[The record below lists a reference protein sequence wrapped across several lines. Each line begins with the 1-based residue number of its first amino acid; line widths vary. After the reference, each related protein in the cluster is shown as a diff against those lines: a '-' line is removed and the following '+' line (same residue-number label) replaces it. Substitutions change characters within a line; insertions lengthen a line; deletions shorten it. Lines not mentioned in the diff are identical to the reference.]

1 MADLSSL
8 TDDQLRALYSQPAP
22 AAAPQPADGPTHIT
36 VRPEGAVD
44 LSKMSDADL
53 KAAYDTQNTST
64 LADVAKSAGTGLVKG
79 VVGLAGLPGDITE
92 LGARGL
98 DYATRGVG
106 SLLGQNIAP
115 RPPQD
120 PLLGSGQIQRGLE
133 SVTGPLYEPK
143 TTAGN
148 FAQTA
153 GEFLPSLIG
162 GPEGLATKFA
172 TRVAAP
178 AVLSE
183 GAGQLTKGTAAEPIA
198 RLAGAVTGGLGAAR
212 ALAPKALSAPTV
224 EELGVAAKSAYQ
236 HPTVAALELHP
247 SSTAFAAGKI
257 TDDLNKSGFRQL
269 NAPQTYGL
277 LQELK
282 TPTGQTA
289 KIADVD
295 AVRKALGKVAGNF
308 ANPIEQ
314 GAANRAIKG
323 IDDYLS
329 NLKPFDVA
337 RGDAAAA
344 VPILQ
349 DARANYAAKMR
360 VTRADKA
367 GYRAELNA
375 ASAHSGGN
383 INNATRQAL
392 KSLLLNDKA
401 MRGFSAEERAM
412 MEKVVKGTATGNVMR
427 RVGKTLAT
435 SGMHGAGVIAGSI
448 AAALPTHGLSLA
460 LPILGAGAKKLGDL
474 STARSI
480 RNLDNA
486 IAMRSPLGASLPS
499 AAPSTHPLNAGL
511 LSGLLQFQS
520 NRNSR

>member
-22 AAAPQPADGPTHIT
+22 DPGPTRIT

-53 KAAYDTQNTST
+53 KAAYDAQNTST

-98 DYATRGVG
+98 DYATRGIG
-106 SLLGQNIAP
+106 GLIGQDIAP

-198 RLAGAVTGGLGAAR
+198 RLAGAVTGGLGAAK
-212 ALAPKALSAPTV
+212 ALAPKVLAAPTV
-224 EELGVAAKSAYQ
+224 EELGAAAKSAYQ
-236 HPTVAALELHP
+236 HPTIAALELHP
-247 SSTAFAAGKI
+247 SSTSFAAGKI
-257 TDDLNKSGFRQL
+257 TDDLNNSGFRQL

-277 LQELK
+277 VQELK
-282 TPTGQTA
+282 TSGQTA
-289 KIADVD
+289 KVADVD

-314 GAANRAIKG
+314 GAANKAIKG

-337 RGDAAAA
+337 KGDAAAA

-349 DARANYAAKMR
+349 NARANYAAKMR

-427 RVGKTLAT
+427 RVGKILAT
-435 SGMHGAGVIAGSI
+435 SGMHGAGIIAGSI

-460 LPILGAGAKKLGDL
+460 LPVLGAGAKKLGDL
-474 STARSI
+474 STARAI

-486 IAMRSPLGASLPS
+486 IAMRSPLGSSLPPV
-499 AAPSTHPLNAGL
+499 APSTHPLNAGL